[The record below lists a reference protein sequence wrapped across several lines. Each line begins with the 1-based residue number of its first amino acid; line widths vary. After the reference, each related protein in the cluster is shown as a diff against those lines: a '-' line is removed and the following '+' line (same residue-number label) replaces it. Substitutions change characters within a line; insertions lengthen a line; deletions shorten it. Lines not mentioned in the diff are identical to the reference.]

1 MRFSVERRWKMKKNR
16 LLLDAFVIS
25 GFVACFFSGF
35 LNPLYISL
43 ILSRLDSRVITLGSF
58 VGSACPVLMGALL
71 GNRRVF
77 ERLYAALPMIM
88 LVEFMATL
96 GSAAIAIID
105 LRAYYLVSIF
115 VFGTFST
122 SVVYLLQKI
131 KEVRYRR
138 NRASF
143 DRTCDMADA
152 CGLLAG
158 SGLSVAVSPLLRDP
172 FTVAALG
179 VLQTAVVYSL
189 FLLLYRRVPA
199 RKGRRADEE
208 PHPCGFTRTQEALPA
223 AA

>member
-1 MRFSVERRWKMKKNR
+1 MKKNQ
-16 LLLDAFVIS
+16 LPLDAFVIS
-25 GFVACFFSGF
+25 GFVASFFSGL

-43 ILSRLDSRVITLGSF
+43 IYAQLDARIITLGSF
-58 VGSACPVLMGALL
+58 VGSACPVFMGALL

-77 ERLYAALPMIM
+77 DRLYEALPLVM
-88 LVEFMATL
+88 LAEFVVTL
-96 GSAAIAIID
+96 GSAAIAMMD
-105 LRAYYLVSIF
+105 VRAYYLVSIL

-138 NRASF
+138 NRATF
-143 DRTCDMADA
+143 DRSCDMVDA

-158 SGLSVAVSPLLRDP
+158 SGLSLFVGPMLRDP
-172 FTVAALG
+172 FMVAALS
-179 VLQTAVVYSL
+179 VVQTAAVYGF

-199 RKGRRADEE
+199 RKGRRADAE
-208 PHPCGFTRTQEALPA
+208 PHPRGFTQIQEALPA